1 MLLQTKMAKT
11 CLLLFSGT
19 FLNKPNNYIHS
30 REGGKSK
37 NLGGEALSKN
47 KTKIIKHLM
56 NLPFGEKWEK
66 GNISTGP
73 GCS

>member
-30 REGGKSK
+30 RDGGKAK
-37 NLGGEALSKN
+37 NLEGNTIKIKKIMKN
-47 KTKIIKHLM
+47 LM
-56 NLPFGEKWEK
+56 NLPFGEKWGK
-66 GNISTGP
+66 GHISTGP
-73 GCS
+73 CCS